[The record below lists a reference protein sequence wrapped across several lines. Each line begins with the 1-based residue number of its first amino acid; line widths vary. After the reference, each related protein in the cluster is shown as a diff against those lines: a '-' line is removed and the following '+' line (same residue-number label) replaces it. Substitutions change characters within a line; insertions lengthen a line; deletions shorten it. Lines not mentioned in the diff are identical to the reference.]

1 VKLKK
6 RSRHKRKRPTSLTR
20 FWDKPNIAEY
30 LGVSIYTI
38 DAWVSQ
44 KRIPFLRMGGRKVMF
59 DKEEIEKW
67 TNEQRVEPVSIEKL
81 DMSQEMS

>member
-1 VKLKK
+1 MKK
-6 RSRHKRKRPTSLTR
+6 RSRRNPKRPTSLTR
-20 FWDKPNIAEY
+20 FWDKQNIAEY

-44 KRIPFLRMGGRKVMF
+44 KRIPFLRMAGRKVMF

-67 TNEQRVEPVSIEKL
+67 IDQQKVEPEGTEKL
-81 DMSQEMS
+81 DRMLVT